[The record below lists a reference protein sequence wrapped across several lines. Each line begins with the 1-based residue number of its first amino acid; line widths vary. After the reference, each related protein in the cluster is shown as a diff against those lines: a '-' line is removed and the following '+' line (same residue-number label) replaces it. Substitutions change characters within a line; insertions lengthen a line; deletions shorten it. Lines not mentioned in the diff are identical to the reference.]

1 VGVSGIVTAEREA
14 VVRLVVLGPE
24 DPGTSAEVEAVLDT
38 GFTGHLTLPP
48 EVVAELGLP
57 LLGSRNSV
65 LADGS
70 RVALDVYRVRVLW
83 EGRRRPV
90 EVLATGG
97 GALAGMSLIWG
108 HRVNLS
114 ATEDGEVIIEALVK
128 GEEGEGLAP

>member
-1 VGVSGIVTAEREA
+1 MAVSGIVTAEREA

-24 DPGTSAEVEAVLDT
+24 HHETSAEVEVVLDT

-48 EVVAELGLP
+48 EVVGELGQP

-65 LADGS
+65 LADGG
-70 RVALDVYRVRVLW
+70 RVALDVYRAQVLW
-83 EGRRRPV
+83 DGRRRSV

-97 GALAGMSLIWG
+97 GALAGMSLIWD

-114 ATEDGEVIIEALVK
+114 ATEDGEVVIEL
-128 GEEGEGLAP
+128 L

>member
-1 VGVSGIVTAEREA
+1 VAVSGIVTAEREA

-24 DPGTSAEVEAVLDT
+24 HHETSAEVEVVLDT

-48 EVVAELGLP
+48 KVVAELGLP

-65 LADGS
+65 LADGG
-70 RVALDVYRVRVLW
+70 RVALDVYRAQVLW
-83 EGRRRPV
+83 DGRRRSV

-108 HRVNLS
+108 HWVNLS
-114 ATEDGEVIIEALVK
+114 ATEDGK
-128 GEEGEGLAP
+128 

>member
-1 VGVSGIVTAEREA
+1 VAVSGIVTAEREA
-14 VVRLVVLGPE
+14 VVRLMVLGPE
-24 DPGTSAEVEAVLDT
+24 NPGTSAGVEVVLDT

-65 LADGS
+65 LADGG
-70 RVALDVYRVRVLW
+70 RVALDVYRAQVLW
-83 EGRRRPV
+83 DGRRRSV

-97 GALAGMSLIWG
+97 GALARMSLIWG

-114 ATEDGEVIIEALVK
+114 ATEDGEVVIEL
-128 GEEGEGLAP
+128 L

>member
-1 VGVSGIVTAEREA
+1 MALSGIVTAEREA

-24 DPGTSAEVEAVLDT
+24 YYETSAEVETVLDT

-65 LADGS
+65 LADGG
-70 RVALDVYRVRVLW
+70 RVALDVYRAQVLW
-83 EGRRRPV
+83 DGRRRSV

-97 GALAGMSLIWG
+97 GAHAGMSLIWG
-108 HRVNLS
+108 NRVNLS
-114 ATEDGEVIIEALVK
+114 ATEDGEVVIEPL
-128 GEEGEGLAP
+128 